1 MIVKHS
7 FENRKRL
14 KFHIRMRVKGTTERP
29 RFTVYRSGR
38 HMYAQIVDDST
49 GKTVVSVSSLSKDHK
64 DAFRELKGHLAI
76 SKRVG
81 ELAAKMAV
89 EKKIKEV
96 VFDRNG
102 YLYHGAVKAL
112 ADAAREGGL
121 KF

>member
-1 MIVKHS
+1 MIVKHNI
-7 FENRKRL
+7 ENRRRL
-14 KFHIRMRVKGTTERP
+14 KNHIRMRVKGTTDRP
-29 RFTVYRSGR
+29 RLTVYRSGR

-49 GKTVVSVSSLSKDHK
+49 GTTIVSVSSLSKDNK
-64 DAFRELKGHLAI
+64 DSFKELKGHLAI

-81 ELAAKMAV
+81 ELAAKIAV
-89 EKKIKEV
+89 EKKIKQV